1 MTSLSCDCRSR
12 AGSVR
17 AHKATIW
24 PIRSVF
30 LLVFLIFGLPALA
43 TDTYELEFLV
53 FAVDS
58 LPDTETALNGEALVF
73 LAESRMYRHSLSSKE
88 TKILPR
94 GVGRLAAARKAI
106 EAQAGYHVLAHDRIV
121 KTRLTPL
128 GKTQYRL
135 LSAVP
140 EFQSLL
146 TTYFRLYTTGPFFLQ
161 SSILYRPGLKIS
173 PAAGLSGSSQNLQ
186 TGGRLAIQE
195 TRRIR
200 FNEVHYLDHPSFG
213 ALIVLMPKT

>member
-1 MTSLSCDCRSR
+1 MTSLSSNCHSR
-12 AGSVR
+12 AGSVC
-17 AHKATIW
+17 AHTATIW

-30 LLVFLIFGLPALA
+30 LLVSLIFGLPALA
-43 TDTYELEFLV
+43 TDSYELEFLV

-58 LPDTETALNGEALVF
+58 LPVTQTAVNGEALV
-73 LAESRMYRHSLSSKE
+73 LVVESGMYRHSLSSKE
-88 TKILPR
+88 TTILPQ

-106 EAQAGYHVLAHDRIV
+106 EARTGYHVLAHNRILR
-121 KTRLTPL
+121 TRSSPF
-128 GKTQYRL
+128 GKRQYWL

-140 EFQSLL
+140 DLESRL

-161 SSILYRPGLKIS
+161 SSILYRPGLKIA
-173 PAAGLSGSSQNLQ
+173 PAAGLSGSSHDLQ
-186 TGGRLAIQE
+186 PGESLAIQE

-213 ALIVLMPKT
+213 ALIVLTPKT

>member
-1 MTSLSCDCRSR
+1 MTFLSSDCHSR
-12 AGSVR
+12 AGSVC
-17 AHKATIW
+17 AHTATIW

-30 LLVFLIFGLPALA
+30 LLIFLLFGLPALA
-43 TDTYELEFLV
+43 TDSYELEFLV

-58 LPDTETALNGEALVF
+58 LPGTQTALNGEALV
-73 LAESRMYRHSLSSKE
+73 LLVESTMYRHSLSSKE

-94 GVGRLAAARKAI
+94 GAGRLAAARKAI
-106 EAQAGYHVLAHDRIV
+106 EARVGYHVLAHNRIV
-121 KTRLTPL
+121 RTRSSPF
-128 GKTQYRL
+128 GKTQYGL
-135 LSAVP
+135 LSAMP
-140 EFQSLL
+140 EFESRL

-161 SSILYRPGLKIS
+161 SSILYRPGLKIA

-186 TGGRLAIQE
+186 VGERLAIQE

-213 ALIVLMPKT
+213 ALIVLTPKT